1 MQLTV
6 YDKWTFIEFT
16 QYHFSQKILVISY
29 VLLCF
34 VSILYFVVK
43 VLKKRELKNKFPL
56 VLSCTFLIF
65 NFFLHFFY
73 GKHEAFIYSCNYLYL
88 VLISLAIMIDIT
100 FKENKRLVSISKFF
114 ITFLIFVETI
124 NNLHYFEK
132 TRKLT
137 YEILKIDYEISQFV
151 KVISYFAIGCLI
163 SFWVTN
169 KIKKSNSLLGS
180 DSAVVNTQTIKY
192 GLFIIISI
200 FLIFELLAIAIQ
212 AGGITV
218 FLQAVV
224 NEFHL
229 M

>member
-1 MQLTV
+1 M
-6 YDKWTFIEFT
+6 
-16 QYHFSQKILVISY
+16 
-29 VLLCF
+29 
-34 VSILYFVVK
+34 
-43 VLKKRELKNKFPL
+43 
-56 VLSCTFLIF
+56 
-65 NFFLHFFY
+65 
-73 GKHEAFIYSCNYLYL
+73 
-88 VLISLAIMIDIT
+88 
-100 FKENKRLVSISKFF
+100 
-114 ITFLIFVETI
+114 
-124 NNLHYFEK
+124 HYFEK

-229 M
+229 I

>member
-1 MQLTV
+1 
-6 YDKWTFIEFT
+6 
-16 QYHFSQKILVISY
+16 
-29 VLLCF
+29 
-34 VSILYFVVK
+34 
-43 VLKKRELKNKFPL
+43 
-56 VLSCTFLIF
+56 
-65 NFFLHFFY
+65 
-73 GKHEAFIYSCNYLYL
+73 
-88 VLISLAIMIDIT
+88 MIDIT
-100 FKENKRLVSISKFF
+100 FKDNKRFVSISKFF

-124 NNLHYFEK
+124 NNFHYFEK

-137 YEILKIDYEISQFV
+137 YEILKINYEISQFV

-163 SFWVTN
+163 SFLVTN
-169 KIKKSNSLLGS
+169 KIKKSNSLSGS
-180 DSAVVNTQTIKY
+180 DSAVVNTLTIKY

-212 AGGITV
+212 AGGITG